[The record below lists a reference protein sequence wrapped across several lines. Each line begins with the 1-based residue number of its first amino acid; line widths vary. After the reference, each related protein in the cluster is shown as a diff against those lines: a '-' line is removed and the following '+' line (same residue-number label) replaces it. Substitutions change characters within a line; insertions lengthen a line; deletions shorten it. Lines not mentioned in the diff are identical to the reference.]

1 MESKHLMIIG
11 IIGLFFLQNIILLEP
26 QSHTNNNM
34 DKIIFNNVSPS
45 QLYYSYNISIHNSPS
60 GNGYYQQ
67 LITLKNYSIYNI
79 NSNGSNFYVA
89 YENNTLIYT
98 WVQSINKTV
107 ISFWSKILNGT
118 SIIKIDVYNNK
129 TNLFS
134 SKGYLGIAP
143 QYSATYN
150 QSNNAMKVF
159 SVGDAFLSSSDMSN
173 YSISAGS
180 SSVWTIGNGLSGLNT
195 TSIYNI
201 LTTNNH
207 YLPSNYMIVSS
218 MYYGANSTRSGNPEA
233 GFGFGSGSSEYDN
246 IVYYGGHTYLSM
258 ANLTGTVSVLQLPF
272 SNTTANSFTYRYIS
286 NNETQIFINDKY
298 YNVTITNGKNLLNSG
313 LSVDF
318 TVNNQYLHVNYWYF
332 ANNIA
337 MPTYT
342 QSTNQFYSLNI
353 ISKNNGTIINNSYI
367 YNGLFYSNNYI
378 NFTVNYSKFSNF
390 YVYALN
396 YSTNFPQYTQFLL
409 TINNYTDNNSGLYY
423 FGTLTILYHTQSI
436 KPLRETTFTQYNMY
450 FLIVIIIFI
459 LGLIIYG
466 YKRG

>member
-11 IIGLFFLQNIILLEP
+11 IISLFLLQNIILLEP

-45 QLYYSYNISIHNSPS
+45 QLYYSYNISIHNSPT

-134 SKGYLGIAP
+134 SGGHIGEAP
-143 QYSATYN
+143 Q
-150 QSNNAMKVF
+150 
-159 SVGDAFLSSSDMSN
+159 LSST
-173 YSISAGS
+173 YA
-180 SSVWTIGNGLSGLNT
+180 
-195 TSIYNI
+195 
-201 LTTNNH
+201 
-207 YLPSNYMIVSS
+207 
-218 MYYGANSTRSGNPEA
+218 
-233 GFGFGSGSSEYDN
+233 EYDN
-246 IVYYGGHTYLSM
+246 GKIVFDNQNDPLYSGSLYWNFLNSSNSYYGGSTTNVTVNDGYHVDGTLPGNIYGIIFSGNQFNATFYGLTNASSNNFIGM
-258 ANLTGTVSVLQLPF
+258 QTDGVSSAYFLINTNANKPF
-272 SNTTANSFTYRYIS
+272 SVSLYEKDANGEYEY
-286 NNETQIFINDKY
+286 NNNSYLNAGSPFNDLTIY
-298 YNVTITNGKNLLNSG
+298 YV
-313 LSVDF
+313 
-318 TVNNQYLHVNYWYF
+318 F
-332 ANNIA
+332 ATRTLT
-337 MPTYT
+337 MPTFT

>member
-1 MESKHLMIIG
+1 MEVVKMESKHLMIIG
-11 IIGLFFLQNIILLEP
+11 IISLFLLQNIILLEP

-45 QLYYSYNISIHNSPS
+45 QLYYSYNISIHNSPT

-134 SKGYLGIAP
+134 ENGYLNDVTGQNIFPHWQSFAGLSSLP
-143 QYSATYN
+143 SGWIQTGGTITFGANNISFSSSAAN
-150 QSNNAMKVF
+150 ALLMSPWESANNFAYGSKDLIT
-159 SVGDAFLSSSDMSN
+159 GTGNPGNGRNNFLSW
-173 YSISAGS
+173 IS
-180 SSVWTIGNGLSGLNT
+180 
-195 TSIYNI
+195 TSQSTYANF
-201 LTTNNH
+201 
-207 YLPSNYMIVSS
+207 
-218 MYYGANSTRSGNPEA
+218 YGATLDANNSNFYYYQNATGPTESTLIGQTGTWYDSLIEY
-233 GFGFGSGSSEYDN
+233 SGSSASLIEN
-246 IVYYGGHTYLSM
+246 GQNVI
-258 ANLTGTVSVLQLPF
+258 TGLP
-272 SNTTANSFTYRYIS
+272 IS
-286 NNETQIFINDKY
+286 S
-298 YNVTITNGKNLLNSG
+298 TIPDQYPGFL
-313 LSVDF
+313 
-318 TVNNQYLHVNYWYF
+318 VNNGTLSIQYAFTALIGTSGMSTF
-332 ANNIA
+332 
-337 MPTYT
+337 T

-396 YSTNFPQYTQFLL
+396 YSTNFPEYTQFLL